1 MREKN
6 KKMKNKAT
14 LVSIVLLF
22 LVILPMC
29 KAEVVVS
36 PAEIFITMEDVFIEG
51 NTTERII
58 VRNDFPY
65 DISVDA
71 WMMHPDIISWMVAN
85 KTFIDNISWITIE
98 PSEAVIPSNSSY
110 PFYIY
115 FVSLDDETRNQTL
128 GKHWEVW
135 AALKINSASENSS
148 SSLKQGYLVRV
159 FVDTPSEPS
168 DQDGVGLDQ
177 IFYDTLV
184 AVVIAI
190 MVTLLFYYYRFKKR
204 KQR

>member
-1 MREKN
+1 
-6 KKMKNKAT
+6 MKNKAT
-14 LVSIVLLF
+14 LVSIVLLL
-22 LVILPMC
+22 LVIMPMC

-58 VRNDFPY
+58 VRNNFPY

-71 WMMHPDIISWMVAN
+71 WMMHPDIEAWMVAN
-85 KTFIDNISWITIE
+85 KTHIDNISWITIE

-110 PFYIY
+110 HFYIY
-115 FVSLDDETRNQTL
+115 FASLDDETKNQTL

-159 FVDTPSEPS
+159 FVDTPSETSP
-168 DQDGVGLDQ
+168 DQGGLDQ
-177 IFYDTLV
+177 IFYDTLI

-190 MVTLLFYYYRFKKR
+190 VVTLSFYYYRLKKR
-204 KQR
+204 KQQ